1 MTASSSTAD
10 TNPDRG
16 PGAPAQVS
24 PTTRAHASLLPYALS
39 FLAANIAIQLVIVAT
54 GNRITLLSTVLLGA
68 AALGYAIYLLTIG
81 RTLGRVRYARLVAH
95 AFSYAVVNVGFGLHA
110 YILFAAGSPAI
121 QGDGY
126 LPMDP
131 RWFGAT
137 FGMASFWGIGLIL
150 HGLGALLD
158 RGFEASRA

>member
-1 MTASSSTAD
+1 MSTPTPATAPTI
-10 TNPDRG
+10 DRRG
-16 PGAPAQVS
+16 SV
-24 PTTRAHASLLPYALS
+24 TTRAHGSLLPYALT
-39 FLAANIAIQLVIVAT
+39 FLAANIVIQLVIVAT
-54 GNRITLLSTVLLGA
+54 GNRITLLSTSLLGL

-81 RTLGRVRYARLVAH
+81 RVLGRVRYARLVAH
-95 AFSYAVVNVGFGLHA
+95 AFSYVVVNVGFGLHA
-110 YILFAAGSPAI
+110 YILFAVGSPAI

-131 RWFGAT
+131 HWFGAT

-158 RGFEASRA
+158 RGFEARRA